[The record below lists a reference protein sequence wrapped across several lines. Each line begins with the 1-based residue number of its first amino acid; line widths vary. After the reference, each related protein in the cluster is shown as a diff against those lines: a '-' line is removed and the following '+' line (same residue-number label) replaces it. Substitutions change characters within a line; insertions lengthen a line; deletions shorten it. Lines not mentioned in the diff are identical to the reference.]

1 MVEVSEE
8 KLREIEEKI
17 RDLIN
22 DIEILNIDEKIDD
35 ETANELIEK
44 IKEIA
49 NMIGNL

>member
-8 KLREIEEKI
+8 RLSEIEDKI

-35 ETANELIEK
+35 ETAKELIEK
-44 IKEIA
+44 LKEIA
-49 NMIGNL
+49 NDIGNL